1 MYHRK
6 AKGWIKNIDL
16 ILFNLVSLHL
26 ALMLSYYIHIDNSL
40 VYNNTRYLNISVI
53 ITMGA
58 ILSAIVMQPF
68 ASYKNKTLKDCLIN
82 NLKQVIIVD
91 AIAIFYFF
99 GTQQGINYSRVIFS
113 LYLPCFYY
121 AFNLLIFYSY
131 DKIRQYIKTDIQDNK
146 SLLILTNKDYFDIL
160 KEECCSGI
168 FNNYRIID
176 LLLLDNDVITRRVFD
191 EVKSDEINRSKYGLI
206 DDYLAQ
212 NKSDWIDEILVVS
225 DSISE
230 KLSKILE
237 DQTYNGTTVHFALT
251 NLFYKKNLKQITNRI
266 GSYITITTT
275 LNYMSYEQSVCKRL
289 IDIIGALVGCGIT
302 AILFIIFA
310 PMIYK
315 NSPGPIFFKQKRIGK
330 HGKIFNLYKFRTMY
344 LDAEERKKE
353 LLAQNIVKDGMMFK
367 MTFDPRIIGNKI
379 LSGGQ
384 RVEGIGS
391 FLRKYSLDEFPQFF
405 NVLKG
410 DMSIVGTRP
419 PTLDEWEKYSPYH
432 KSRLFIKP
440 GITGMWQ
447 VSGRNAITNFDDVVA
462 LDRKYITEWSIKKDI
477 EIIIKTIK
485 VVINHKNS
493 Y

>member
-6 AKGWIKNIDL
+6 AKGWVKNLDL

-26 ALMLSYYIHIDNSL
+26 ALMLSYYIHIDDSL

-68 ASYKNKTLKDCLIN
+68 ATYKNKTIKDRVIN
-82 NLKQVIIVD
+82 NLKQVVIVD
-91 AIAIFYFF
+91 TIAIFYFF

-113 LYLPCFYY
+113 LYFPCFYFV
-121 AFNLLIFYSY
+121 FNTLIFYLY
-131 DKIRQYIKTDIQDNK
+131 TKMRKYIKSDIQDNK
-146 SLLILTNKDYFDIL
+146 SLLILTNKDYFDTI
-160 KEECCSGI
+160 KEEYYSGV
-168 FNNYRIID
+168 FSNYKIID
-176 LLLLDNDVITRRVFD
+176 LLLLDNNIIT
-191 EVKSDEINRSKYGLI
+191 KSISTEIKCVTNNESEYDLI
-206 DDYLAQ
+206 DDYL
-212 NKSDWIDEILVVS
+212 KKTSDWIDEILVVS
-225 DSISE
+225 DNFSE
-230 KLSKILE
+230 KLSKVLE

-251 NLFYKKNLKQITNRI
+251 NSFYKKNFKQITNRI

-289 IDIIGALVGCGIT
+289 IDITGALVGCAIT
-302 AILFIIFA
+302 VVLLVIIA
-310 PMIYK
+310 PIIYK
-315 NSPGPIFFKQKRIGK
+315 YSPGPIFFKQKRIGK

-379 LSGGQ
+379 LPNGQ
-384 RVEGIGS
+384 RVEGVGS
-391 FLRKYSLDEFPQFF
+391 LLRKYSLDEFPQFF

-447 VSGRNAITNFDDVVA
+447 VSGRNSITNFDDVVA
-462 LDRKYITEWSIKKDI
+462 LDRKYITEWSIKTDV

>member
-6 AKGWIKNIDL
+6 ARGWIKNLDL
-16 ILFNLVSLHL
+16 IFINIVSLHL
-26 ALMLSYYIHIDNSL
+26 ALMLSYYIHIDDSL
-40 VYNNTRYLNISVI
+40 VYSNTRYLNISVI
-53 ITMGA
+53 ITLGS

-68 ASYKNKTLKDCLIN
+68 ASYKNKTVKERVIN

-99 GTQQGINYSRVIFS
+99 GTQKGMDYSRVVFS
-113 LYLPCFYY
+113 VYFPLFYFI
-121 AFNLLIFYSY
+121 FNLIMFYLY
-131 DKIRQYIKTDIQDNK
+131 DKIQRYIKNDAKDNRT
-146 SLLILTNKDYFDIL
+146 LLILTNKDYFDIL
-160 KEECCSGI
+160 KDEYYSGA
-168 FNNYRIID
+168 FHNYVVVA
-176 LLLLDNDVITRRVFD
+176 LLLLDNGIIIKNITSEKD
-191 EVKSDEINRSKYGLI
+191 SDLINGSKDCSI
-206 DDYLAQ
+206 NDYLAR
-212 NKSDWIDEILVVS
+212 NNNEWIDEILVVS
-225 DSISE
+225 DSMSE
-230 KLSKILE
+230 NLSKVLE

-251 NLFYKKNLKQITNRI
+251 NSFYKKNLKQITSRI

-275 LNYMSYEQSVCKRL
+275 LNYMSYEQSICKRL
-289 IDIIGALVGCGIT
+289 IDIVGGLIGCLISVV
-302 AILFIIFA
+302 LLIIVA
-310 PMIYK
+310 PIIYK
-315 NSPGPIFFKQKRIGK
+315 YSPGPIFFKQKRIGR
-330 HGKIFNLYKFRTMY
+330 HGRVFNLYKFRTMY

-367 MTFDPRIIGNKI
+367 LKFDPRIIGNKV
-379 LSGGQ
+379 LPNGQ
-384 RVEGIGS
+384 QVEGIGS

-405 NVLKG
+405 NVLRG

-447 VSGRNAITNFDDVVA
+447 VNGRNSITNFDDVVA
-462 LDRKYITEWSIKKDI
+462 LDRKYITEWSIKTDI

>member
-58 ILSAIVMQPF
+58 ILSAIVIQPF
-68 ASYKNKTLKDCLIN
+68 ANYKNKTLKDRLIN
-82 NLKQVIIVD
+82 NLKQVVIVD
-91 AIAIFYFF
+91 TIAIFYFF

-113 LYLPCFYY
+113 LYFPCFYFI
-121 AFNLLIFYSY
+121 FNFFILYLYT
-131 DKIRQYIKTDIQDNK
+131 KILKYIKTDIQDNK
-146 SLLILTNKDYFDIL
+146 SLLILTNNDYFDIL
-160 KEECCSGI
+160 KEECCSGVLG
-168 FNNYRIID
+168 NYKIID
-176 LLLLDNDVITRRVFD
+176 LLLLDNNVITRSASG
-191 EVKSDEINRSKYGLI
+191 EVKRDTNNRIEYGLI
-206 DDYLAQ
+206 DDYLVQ
-212 NKSDWIDEILVVS
+212 NNNDWIDEILVVS
-225 DSISE
+225 DNISE

-237 DQTYNGTTVHFALT
+237 DQTYNGSTVHFALT
-251 NLFYKKNLKQITNRI
+251 NSFYKKNFKQITNRI

-275 LNYMSYEQSVCKRL
+275 LNYMSYEQSLCKRL

-302 AILFIIFA
+302 VVLFVIFA

-315 NSPGPIFFKQKRIGK
+315 YSPGPIFFKQRRIGK

-367 MTFDPRIIGNKI
+367 MMFDPRVIGNRV
-379 LSGGQ
+379 LTNGQ
-384 RVEGIGS
+384 HVEGIGS

-462 LDRKYITEWSIKKDI
+462 LDRKYITEWSIKTDL
-477 EIIIKTIK
+477 EIILKTIK

>member
-6 AKGWIKNIDL
+6 AKGWVKNLDL

-26 ALMLSYYIHIDNSL
+26 ALMLSYYIHIDDSL

-68 ASYKNKTLKDCLIN
+68 ATYKNKTIKDRVIN
-82 NLKQVIIVD
+82 NLKQVVIVD
-91 AIAIFYFF
+91 TIAIFYFF

-113 LYLPCFYY
+113 LYFPCFYFI
-121 AFNLLIFYSY
+121 FNTLIFYLY
-131 DKIRQYIKTDIQDNK
+131 TKIRKFIKSDIQDNK
-146 SLLILTNKDYFDIL
+146 SLLILTNKDYFDTIN
-160 KEECCSGI
+160 EEYCSGV
-168 FNNYRIID
+168 FSNYKIID
-176 LLLLDNDVITRRVFD
+176 LLLLDNNIIT
-191 EVKSDEINRSKYGLI
+191 KSISTEIKCVTDNESGYGLI
-206 DDYLAQ
+206 DDYL
-212 NKSDWIDEILVVS
+212 KKTSDWIDEILVVS
-225 DSISE
+225 DNFSE
-230 KLSKILE
+230 KLSKVLE

-251 NLFYKKNLKQITNRI
+251 NSFYKKNFKQITNRI

-289 IDIIGALVGCGIT
+289 IDITGALVGCAIT
-302 AILFIIFA
+302 VVLLVIIA
-310 PMIYK
+310 PIIYK
-315 NSPGPIFFKQKRIGK
+315 YSPGPIFFKQKRIGK

-379 LSGGQ
+379 LPNGQ
-384 RVEGIGS
+384 HVEGVGS
-391 FLRKYSLDEFPQFF
+391 LLRKYSLDEFPQFF

-447 VSGRNAITNFDDVVA
+447 VSGRNSITNFDDVVA
-462 LDRKYITEWSIKKDI
+462 LDRKYITEWSIKTDL
-477 EIIIKTIK
+477 EIILKTIK
-485 VVINHKNS
+485 VVIIHKNS